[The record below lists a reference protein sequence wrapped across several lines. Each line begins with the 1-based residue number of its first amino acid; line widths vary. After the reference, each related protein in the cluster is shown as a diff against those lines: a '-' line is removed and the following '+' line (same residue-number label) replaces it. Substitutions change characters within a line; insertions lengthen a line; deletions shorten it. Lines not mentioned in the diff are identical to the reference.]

1 MKQHFSINSFK
12 QQTQNKMRSE
22 MRQINKNEECKNAL
36 HNTKIKK
43 NN

>member
-1 MKQHFSINSFK
+1 MKQHFTINSFK

-22 MRQINKNEECKNAL
+22 MRRINKNAL
-36 HNTKIKK
+36 HSTKIKK